1 MSTSSVRA
9 GWAVL
14 VVMTLGAVQP
24 VAGQVSMRLHAG
36 AALPAAGFGDFYEP
50 GVALRFDVA
59 YPIRDRL
66 DLVADLGM
74 DYVNGRTGTYVP
86 DTHLWSFQVGLETD
100 LLAAGTVQLRPYLS
114 AGAVSF
120 RTKEFQLEDQPPPP
134 DRSTMSYF
142 DRKHYPG
149 YLEQVSQMYVTA
161 KGGLRLGIDDGQGV
175 IWWLS
180 GEYSWTPVAESEV
193 ETIRA
198 IPLGSELSPFGSA
211 TNLIVTLGISVRR

>member
-1 MSTSSVRA
+1 
-9 GWAVL
+9 
-14 VVMTLGAVQP
+14 MTLGAVQP

-100 LLAAGTVQLRPYLS
+100 LLAAGTESNRGARPVHRAARSQGRLRRGEPCD
-114 AGAVSF
+114 GHAV
-120 RTKEFQLEDQPPPP
+120 R
-134 DRSTMSYF
+134 
-142 DRKHYPG
+142 
-149 YLEQVSQMYVTA
+149 
-161 KGGLRLGIDDGQGV
+161 
-175 IWWLS
+175 
-180 GEYSWTPVAESEV
+180 
-193 ETIRA
+193 
-198 IPLGSELSPFGSA
+198 
-211 TNLIVTLGISVRR
+211 